1 MKYTVLIKKFIHL
14 FQQIFQKGIFVVIF
28 LKIRIYYSISLDVDF
43 LAEANLKY
51 AFDENI
57 C

>member
-1 MKYTVLIKKFIHL
+1 MKYTVLIKKFFHL

-43 LAEANLKY
+43 LAEAN
-51 AFDENI
+51 
-57 C
+57 